1 MTYALLILLFA
12 GPEPGDTPRAAVDRF
27 VAAVRKVDLAGAY
40 EQLGDGARGLLDKQM
55 GRAAKRVGLDPATAT
70 PAQVIAEFEK
80 RFANDAGKQLI
91 AAADVAVLESRVE
104 NDRATAKVRVTY
116 AGRQETVTLTLV
128 RTRGRWQIN
137 GVDASKA
144 RSRANEIAAIAT
156 LRNITSAQAQ
166 FQACAKADANQNGTG
181 EYGTFGELSGAV
193 EVRGGA
199 KLNPP
204 VLSTI
209 FRKVDGG
216 IVTRSGYHYRIF
228 LCDAQGNA
236 VGEEKGTVRR
246 AGQRRRRGEGYEGR
260 RCRQGGN
267 DLVRLCVAGGVRQD
281 RQAQLLRQ
289 PVRRHPAARP
299 QGLQRHER
307 PERRRSLQERRDQ
320 GTHHRCGRGRCH
332 RQRRQRM
339 ETGPLTDR

>member
-91 AAADVAVLESRVE
+91 AAADVALLESRVE

-128 RTRGRWQIN
+128 RTRDRWQIN

-236 VGEEKGTVRR
+236 VGEEKGTKGVDAAKAETTWCAYAWPVEYGKKDYSGTNGPNGDAAFKNDGTKGRITGAAAVGAIGSDGNEWKRVR
-246 AGQRRRRGEGYEGR
+246 
-260 RCRQGGN
+260 
-267 DLVRLCVAGGVRQD
+267 
-281 RQAQLLRQ
+281 
-289 PVRRHPAARP
+289 
-299 QGLQRHER
+299 
-307 PERRRSLQERRDQ
+307 
-320 GTHHRCGRGRCH
+320 
-332 RQRRQRM
+332 
-339 ETGPLTDR
+339 